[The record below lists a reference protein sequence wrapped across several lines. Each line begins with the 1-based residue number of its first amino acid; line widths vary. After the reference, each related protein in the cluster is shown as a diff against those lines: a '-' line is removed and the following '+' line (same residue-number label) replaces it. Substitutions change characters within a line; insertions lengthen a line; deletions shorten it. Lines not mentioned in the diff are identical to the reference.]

1 MFWPSFN
8 GALAADGNQQNR
20 VFVNTN
26 LSIAAGCIGAA
37 FTARLFYGK
46 LEMTIIMNAT
56 LAGGVAIGTC
66 SDIITTPG
74 GSLWVGFI
82 AGIFSAIG
90 FNVISPFL
98 AEKINLQDTCGVLSL
113 HGMPGLLGGVAS
125 IFAIAAVASE
135 FDHDYFPVIAN
146 GGSKT
151 GQVMAQVYMILVTL
165 GAAILTGWFG
175 GLIAKRGV
183 FNPPEILFKDD
194 DHFHD
199 VVSKYPESY
208 LDIGSEKK
216 DE

>member
-1 MFWPSFN
+1 
-8 GALAADGNQQNR
+8 
-20 VFVNTN
+20 
-26 LSIAAGCIGAA
+26 
-37 FTARLFYGK
+37 
-46 LEMTIIMNAT
+46 MNAT

-74 GSLWVGFI
+74 GSMWVGFI
-82 AGIFSAIG
+82 AGVFSAIG

-125 IFAIAAVASE
+125 LFTIAAVASE
-135 FDHDYFPVIAN
+135 YDHDYFPVIA
-146 GGSKT
+146 GGGTKT
-151 GQVMAQVYMILVTL
+151 GQVMAQLYMILVTL
-165 GAAILTGWFG
+165 GAAIITGWFG
-175 GLIAKRGV
+175 GLIAKRGL

-199 VVSKYPESY
+199 VISKYPASY
-208 LDIGSEKK
+208 HDIGNEQT